1 MAYLAKIETQ
11 DSQPIVLPI
20 PTARPA
26 DFSPLE
32 WSVIR
37 LARVDQLWTIRAA
50 GRLRR
55 FFNWLAGRGN
65 PSLANPQLEALRRM
79 AVLTW
84 HYGFTVPGSD
94 IAEFLSAGF
103 SADQYELMAGRINSA
118 LSAPKETVQRRFA
131 KLRPTRVQRAGLA

>member
-11 DSQPIVLPI
+11 DAQSVVLPI
-20 PTARPA
+20 SAEA
-26 DFSPLE
+26 AFSPLE

-37 LARVDQLWTIRAA
+37 LARIDRLWTIRTD

-55 FFNWLAGRGN
+55 FWNWLAGRGN

-84 HYGFTVPGSD
+84 HYGFTVPGNDVS
-94 IAEFLSAGF
+94 EFLSAGF
-103 SADQYELMAGRINSA
+103 TPDQYELMAGRINSA
-118 LSAPKETVQRRFA
+118 LSAP
-131 KLRPTRVQRAGLA
+131 QRAAA

>member
-1 MAYLAKIETQ
+1 MREKSMAYLAKIETQ

-20 PTARPA
+20 PTAKPA
-26 DFSPLE
+26 AFSPLE

-37 LARVDQLWTIRAA
+37 LARVDRLWTIRTA
-50 GRLRR
+50 GRVRK
-55 FFNWLAGRGN
+55 FWNWLAGRGN

-94 IAEFLSAGF
+94 VAEFLSAGF
-103 SADQYELMAGRINSA
+103 SPDQYELMAGRINSA
-118 LSAPKETVQRRFA
+118 LSAP
-131 KLRPTRVQRAGLA
+131 QRAAA

>member
-1 MAYLAKIETQ
+1 MAYLAKIETR
-11 DSQPIVLPI
+11 DLQPIVLPI

-26 DFSPLE
+26 GFSPLE

-37 LARVDQLWTIRAA
+37 LARVDRLWTIRTA
-50 GRLRR
+50 GRVRK
-55 FFNWLAGRGN
+55 FWNWLAGRGN

-94 IAEFLSAGF
+94 IAEFLRAGF
-103 SADQYELMAGRINSA
+103 SPDQYELMAGRINSV
-118 LSAPKETVQRRFA
+118 LGAP
-131 KLRPTRVQRAGLA
+131 QRAAA

>member
-1 MAYLAKIETQ
+1 MAYMAKIDTQ
-11 DSQPIVLPI
+11 NAQPLVLPI
-20 PTARPA
+20 PTADSA

-37 LARVDQLWTIRAA
+37 LARIDRLWTIRAS
-50 GRLRR
+50 GSLRR

-84 HYGFTVPGSD
+84 HYGFTVPSGD

-103 SADQYELMAGRINSA
+103 STDQYELMAGRINSA
-118 LSAPKETVQRRFA
+118 LGTSAKPSA
-131 KLRPTRVQRAGLA
+131 

>member
-11 DSQPIVLPI
+11 NAQPVVLPI
-20 PTARPA
+20 PTVKPA
-26 DFSPLE
+26 EFSPLE

-37 LARVDQLWTIRAA
+37 LARIDRLWTIRAA
-50 GRLRR
+50 GRVRR
-55 FFNWLAGRGN
+55 FWNWLAGRGN

-84 HYGFTVPGSD
+84 HFGFTVPSED

-103 SADQYELMAGRINSA
+103 SSDHYELMAARINSA
-118 LSAPKETVQRRFA
+118 LGTSQRLPA
-131 KLRPTRVQRAGLA
+131 

>member
-1 MAYLAKIETQ
+1 MAYMAKIDTQ
-11 DSQPIVLPI
+11 NAQPLVLPI
-20 PTARPA
+20 PTADSA

-37 LARVDQLWTIRAA
+37 LARIDRLWTIRAS

-84 HYGFTVPGSD
+84 HYGFTVPGDD

-103 SADQYELMAGRINSA
+103 STDQYELMAGRINSA
-118 LSAPKETVQRRFA
+118 LGTSAKPSA
-131 KLRPTRVQRAGLA
+131 